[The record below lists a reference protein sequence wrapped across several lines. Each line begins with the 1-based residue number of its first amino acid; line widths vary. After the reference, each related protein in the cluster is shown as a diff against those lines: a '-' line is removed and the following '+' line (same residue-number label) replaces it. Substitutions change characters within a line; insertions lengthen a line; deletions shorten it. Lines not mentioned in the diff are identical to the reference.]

1 MSAERRRGNNPEQ
14 RTPPLKLGLSV
25 EQIALL
31 QEAAKTGILPD
42 NKWETVRRIKVATA
56 HTLNGTSLGM
66 QLVDFGGANISGEV
80 RSHAGYYRAV
90 RALVLPLVYALV
102 YPGRT
107 RAFDRALPP
116 NERVPVHTRLHLLR
130 STSYNVCD
138 GVRLNPS
145 DREIIGQAVQLWTR
159 LGIKYL

>member
-1 MSAERRRGNNPEQ
+1 MNAERRRGDNPEQ
-14 RTPPLKLGLSV
+14 KTPPLKLGLSV

-31 QEAAKTGILPD
+31 QEAAKTGAIPD
-42 NKWETVRRIKVATA
+42 NKWETIRRIKVATA

-66 QLVDFGGANISGEV
+66 QLVDFGGVNVSPDV
-80 RSHAGYYRAV
+80 RLRRSYFAAV
-90 RALVLPLVYALV
+90 RLLVLPHLYALV

-116 NERVPVHTRLHLLR
+116 DERVPVHTRLHLLR